1 VRCLAGGLV
10 GDARRREGAPAGKH
24 KESKGRVPG
33 TLSENDKAEAAN
45 ARCRRDWPDKTKGH
59 NLTQFE
65 NEVGQGGVAAKL
77 LTRDEARQIAAN
89 IAKLP
94 EVLRKP

>member
-33 TLSENDKAEAAN
+33 TLSENDEAEAAN
-45 ARCRRDWPDKTKGH
+45 ARCASSTVQGDGKRRGS
-59 NLTQFE
+59 
-65 NEVGQGGVAAKL
+65 V
-77 LTRDEARQIAAN
+77 IAA
-89 IAKLP
+89 
-94 EVLRKP
+94 LRLGRWQDRSGTDGG